1 MGARSGFASGL
12 MGGLIGA
19 GIGGLLFGHG
29 FMGGGGLGFGGFL
42 GFLLQI
48 GLVVLAVSLL
58 VRWFRRRQASPALAG
73 GPNIFARGGAPE
85 PGMMGGSAGP
95 AATAADPDRRAGL
108 SGVRAAPEERPGQL
122 EPA

>member
-1 MGARSGFASGL
+1 MGARSSFASGL

-85 PGMMGGSAGP
+85 PGTDGGLGWA
-95 AATAADPDRRAGL
+95 RRRRRR
-108 SGVRAAPEERPGQL
+108 SRSPSRTFRRSSSS
-122 EPA
+122 